1 MPNRSVSIV
10 IDNYNYARFLRQAID
25 SALAQAYR
33 PLEVVVVDD
42 GSTDDSAEIMRSYG
56 DKICAVFK
64 ENGGQGSAFNAGFAR
79 STGEIVALLDADDY
93 LKPGAIEQLAAAYPS
108 FALGKMRGVAWE
120 NGPAWQGRPG
130 QPYLLQQ
137 AAPLPRHIP
146 LLQDS
151 TGRSVAWEDGE
162 EFLDRSQKFP
172 ARHPCAKAGGGFAH
186 SPRAA
191 RRPAPDLSVDVPG
204 EKRLTAHDRFLD

>member
-108 FALGKMRGVAWE
+108 FALGKMQKPVVGLLILLAPRGVLRRIY
-120 NGPAWQGRPG
+120 P
-130 QPYLLQQ
+130 
-137 AAPLPRHIP
+137 
-146 LLQDS
+146 S
-151 TGRSVAWEDGE
+151 M
-162 EFLDRSQKFP
+162 FP
-172 ARHPCAKAGGGFAH
+172 AKSA
-186 SPRAA
+186 
-191 RRPAPDLSVDVPG
+191 
-204 EKRLTAHDRFLD
+204 